1 MQQLF
6 YGLSVCSPLVF
17 QGGLELK
24 ENIYIDNLTHPKL
37 LDRFNL
43 ESKSGNNGRMRSWG
57 MPPNAQHFGGRGMC
71 WSSGM
76 GTMTSE
82 K

>member
-1 MQQLF
+1 
-6 YGLSVCSPLVF
+6 
-17 QGGLELK
+17 
-24 ENIYIDNLTHPKL
+24 
-37 LDRFNL
+37 
-43 ESKSGNNGRMRSWG
+43 MRSWG